1 MNIPQ
6 SLYYT
11 KTHEWVELKGEE
23 AVIGITD
30 FAQHQLGDIV
40 FVELPEVGREVKK
53 EEAVAVIESVKAAS
67 DIYSPLSGTIINVNQ
82 NISEEPELVN
92 SSPYKEG
99 WIFSLKLNNPEEI
112 AELLKAE
119 DYKKLIAEKE

>member
-1 MNIPQ
+1 LNIPQ